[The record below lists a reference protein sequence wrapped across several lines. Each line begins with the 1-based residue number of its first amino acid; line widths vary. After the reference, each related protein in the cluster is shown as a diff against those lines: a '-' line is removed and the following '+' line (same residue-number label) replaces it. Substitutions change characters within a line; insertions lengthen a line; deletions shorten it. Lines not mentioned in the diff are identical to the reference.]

1 MLLATGVEIYEWR
14 PDAALGRSMMRS
26 ALTERGARHPVFAI
40 HAKTMVVDESRVVIG
55 TFNLDPRSA
64 NLNTECITVIPSA
77 HVARQVLAHL
87 RQEVGPDNA
96 WRVTRDHNPDAEAG
110 VRRRL
115 RLLWRRVIP
124 KSIL

>member
-1 MLLATGVEIYEWR
+1 MLRTTLAH
-14 PDAALGRSMMRS
+14 PD
-26 ALTERGARHPVFAI
+26 ARHPVFAI
-40 HAKTMVVDESRVVIG
+40 HAKTMVVDESHVVIG

-87 RQEVGPDNA
+87 REEVGPDNA

-110 VRRRL
+110 VRTRL
-115 RLLWRRVIP
+115 RLLWRGVIP